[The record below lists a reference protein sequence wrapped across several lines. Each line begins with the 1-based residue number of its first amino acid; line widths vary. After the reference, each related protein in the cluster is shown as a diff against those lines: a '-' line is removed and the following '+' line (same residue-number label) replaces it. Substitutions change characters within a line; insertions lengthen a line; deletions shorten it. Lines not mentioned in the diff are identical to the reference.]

1 MVMCEICNK
10 EFQYPWMLRRHLA
23 RKKSCNSPNATENDS
38 SRTENDSSRT
48 EFDSSRTEN
57 DSSRTEF
64 DSSRTE
70 NDSWLTENES
80 LTKNS
85 TCCQYCNKE
94 FSRINNKNVHE
105 KTCKFKDDEI
115 TKLEIECKVKQI
127 TENSNTCRFCK
138 CNYSSNSNLTRHL
151 ATCAKK
157 QEYKVFLE
165 DKLKQMQS
173 EAVTTINNTNNRTTY
188 NNSHN
193 RTTNNNNLTNN
204 NNCTTINV
212 NVLGEESLT
221 HVTLKKIQTI
231 LKNIIQNKYPG
242 DNNLYKLSAE
252 TVADV
257 HKLIRENEA
266 NQNIIIPHERRE
278 VALIKRNPQSGFVKD
293 DMNSV
298 LDDGFRNT
306 SKKLCD
312 AMKSIEGPKKTQ
324 KIHKCVESFSKKG
337 FRGHP
342 EMPRN
347 SGGYVHRHADVNH
360 AKRRFKLANMYIP
373 TNNNESESENE
384 SENES
389 EIIHDESQN
398 SKCQVTVD
406 TFPINNDD
414 DIESWL
420 CN

>member
-1 MVMCEICNK
+1 MVTCELCNK

-23 RKKSCNSPNATENDS
+23 RKNPCNSTNATEKDS
-38 SRTENDSSRT
+38 TMNPKDST
-48 EFDSSRTEN
+48 MNPKDSIMN
-57 DSSRTEF
+57 PKDSMMNPK
-64 DSSRTE
+64 DSMTNPSIKKE
-70 NDSWLTENES
+70 DS
-80 LTKNS
+80 LTCKHCLKVFTTQS
-85 TCCQYCNKE
+85 NKCKHV
-94 FSRINNKNVHE
+94 RI
-105 KTCKFKDDEI
+105 CKFKDDEI
-115 TKLEIECKVKQI
+115 WNLEIKCKLPHRIQ
-127 TENSNTCRFCK
+127 
-138 CNYSSNSNLTRHL
+138 SNSTKCKYCYCEYSRSNNLTRHL

-157 QEYKVFLE
+157 QEYKEYLE
-165 DKLKQMQS
+165 EKLKHMQPQV
-173 EAVTTINNTNNRTTY
+173 VTTINNHT
-188 NNSHN
+188 NSHN
-193 RTTNNNNLTNN
+193 RITNN

-212 NVLGEESLT
+212 NVLGEESMA

-278 VALIKRNPQSGFVKD
+278 VALIKRNLQSGFVKD

-324 KIHKCVESFSKKG
+324 KIHKCVESFSRKG

-342 EMPRN
+342 EIPKN
-347 SGGYVHRHADVNH
+347 SGGYMHRKADVNH
-360 AKRRFKLANMYIP
+360 AQRRFKLANMYIP
-373 TNNNESESENE
+373 TEKCENDSDSESTIDVE
-384 SENES
+384 
-389 EIIHDESQN
+389 
-398 SKCQVTVD
+398 V
-406 TFPINNDD
+406 
-414 DIESWL
+414 
-420 CN
+420 